1 MKWGLY
7 SRVAVS
13 LGSVLCAAMLGLGYV
28 LLQANA
34 VQFSSDQLAQVKLT
48 ALALVDESREALRQ
62 NDHEQLRLKLQQ
74 VSAASEPQTHFAYAV
89 IIDVEGRMVD
99 INGAIDSTAA
109 PSTMASSVGRIESP
123 QIRHTSYQNRS
134 VREVVYPIMDTLPE
148 TANYLAN
155 VHVAHFD
162 DIGLFSKGKHGND
175 IILIL
180 LGIWSASMAAI
191 FIALNISI
199 KPLSALTE
207 RITTTS
213 LDSPR
218 RVISDDLRTRNDEV
232 GVLACA
238 FDAMI
243 ANLQKSY
250 LELERRES
258 HYRHLVETANVIPWE
273 LDLNSRR
280 ITYVGP
286 QITGILGYSID
297 EWSQENFWLNHVY
310 PDDLKMSEDYYR
322 RVASGG
328 EEKEIEYRM
337 LHANGKVVWVRDW
350 VHKSSK
356 DPRSPVLQGFMFDV
370 SERVNARLE
379 LQRYREHLENVV
391 DERTAELLSVNQE
404 LQSFAH
410 SLSQDL
416 RVPLRV
422 INGFSQA
429 MLEDYADV
437 VDEEGRKNLKRICH
451 GAKEMGKMIDD
462 ILILSRVTRQDL
474 YRRKISLS
482 QMAEQISED
491 LKEKYSEADVEC
503 DIEKD
508 IVAYGDP
515 ELLHIVLEQLLK
527 NAWKFTAHT
536 QNPHVEFSCQT
547 IDGKVVYSVKDNGA
561 GFDMQYAEKL
571 FLPFRRLHNSEE
583 FPGAGIGL
591 ATVKRIILRH
601 GGEVW
606 GEGAVDNGAT
616 LYFTLAK
623 SSVDEMMPSEK
634 KFSETQDD
642 VA

>member
-7 SRVAVS
+7 SRVTVS
-13 LGSVLCAAMLGLGYV
+13 LGSVLCLAMLGLGYV
-28 LLQANA
+28 LLQASA
-34 VQFSSDQLAQVKLT
+34 MQFSSHQLAQTKLT
-48 ALALVDESREALRQ
+48 ALSLVDAARQALQQEQPDPLRIRLQAVVAQAEPQAHLAYALVIDAQGRVIGSDAPMDVAEVEVI
-62 NDHEQLRLKLQQ
+62 RL
-74 VSAASEPQTHFAYAV
+74 
-89 IIDVEGRMVD
+89 
-99 INGAIDSTAA
+99 TA
-109 PSTMASSVGRIESP
+109 TP
-123 QIRHTSYQNRS
+123 QIRNSSYQGRP
-134 VREVVYPIMDTLPE
+134 VREAVYPIMGMRTDSPIPLG
-148 TANYLAN
+148 N
-155 VHVAHFD
+155 VHVGHFE
-162 DIGLFSKGKHGND
+162 DISPLFQGRRSNE
-175 IILIL
+175 IILALVATWL
-180 LGIWSASMAAI
+180 LAMVTI
-191 FIALNISI
+191 FIVLSRSI
-199 KPLSALTE
+199 NPLSALTQ
-207 RITTTS
+207 RITSTS
-213 LDSPR
+213 FDSPH
-218 RVISDDLRTRNDEV
+218 RVIGDELRNRNDEV

-250 LELERRES
+250 LEVEQRES
-258 HYRHLVETANVIPWE
+258 HYRQLVETANVIPWE

-286 QITGILGYSID
+286 QITDILGYSV
-297 EWSQENFWLNHVY
+297 EQWCQEKFWLNHVY
-310 PDDLKMSEDYYR
+310 PEDVKMAEDFYR

-337 LHANGKVVWVRDW
+337 LHATGKVVWVRDW

-370 SERVNARLE
+370 SERVNARME

-437 VDEEGRKNLKRICH
+437 VDEEGRNNLKRICH
-451 GAKEMGKMIDD
+451 GTEEMGRMIDD

-474 YRRKISLS
+474 YRRKVNLS
-482 QMAEQISED
+482 EIAGQIVQG
-491 LKEKYSEADVEC
+491 LKEKYGDAKVDC
-503 DIEKD
+503 GIEKEV
-508 IVAYGDP
+508 VAYGDP
-515 ELLHIVLEQLLK
+515 ELLSIVIEHLLE
-527 NAWKFTAHT
+527 NAWKFSSQIEHP
-536 QNPHVEFSCQT
+536 QIEFYSET

-583 FPGAGIGL
+583 FPGTGLGL

-606 GEGAVDNGAT
+606 GEGAVGRGAT
-616 LYFTLAK
+616 LHFTLAR
-623 SSVDEMMPSEK
+623 SSAEMILADK
-634 KFSETQDD
+634 KFIESHDD

>member
-7 SRVAVS
+7 SRVTVS
-13 LGSVLCAAMLGLGYV
+13 LGSVLCLAMLGLGYV
-28 LLQANA
+28 LLQASA
-34 VQFSSDQLAQVKLT
+34 LQFSSNQLAQIKLA
-48 ALALVDESREALRQ
+48 ALSLVDDARPA
-62 NDHEQLRLKLQQ
+62 LQQ
-74 VSAASEPQTHFAYAV
+74 GQPDSLRTRLQAVIAQAEPQTHLAYALV
-89 IIDVEGRMVD
+89 IDTQGKVIGTEAAMDHAAIASLQPID
-99 INGAIDSTAA
+99 ALH
-109 PSTMASSVGRIESP
+109 
-123 QIRHTSYQNRS
+123 IRHVSYQGRP
-134 VREVVYPIMDTLPE
+134 VREAVYPIMGMRADSPIHLG
-148 TANYLAN
+148 N
-155 VHVAHFD
+155 VHVGHFE
-162 DIGLFSKGKHGND
+162 DISPIFQGRRSNEIMLA
-175 IILIL
+175 LIATWL
-180 LGIWSASMAAI
+180 LSMVTI
-191 FIALNISI
+191 FIVLSRSI
-199 KPLSALTE
+199 NPLSALTQ
-207 RITTTS
+207 RITSTS
-213 LDSPR
+213 FDSPH
-218 RVISDDLRTRNDEV
+218 RVIGDELRNRNDEV

-250 LELERRES
+250 LALEQRES
-258 HYRHLVETANVIPWE
+258 HYRQLVETANVIPWE

-286 QITGILGYSID
+286 QITDILGYSVE
-297 EWSQENFWLNHVY
+297 EWCQEKFWLNHVY
-310 PDDLKMSEDYYR
+310 PEDVKMAEDFYR

-337 LHANGKVVWVRDW
+337 LHATGKVVWVRDW

-370 SERVNARLE
+370 SERVNARME

-437 VDEEGRKNLKRICH
+437 VDEEGRNNLKRICH
-451 GAKEMGKMIDD
+451 GTEEMGRMIDD

-474 YRRKISLS
+474 YRRKVNLS
-482 QMAEQISED
+482 DIAGQIVQG
-491 LKEKYSEADVEC
+491 LKEKYGDTKVEC
-503 DIEKD
+503 RIEKEV
-508 IVAYGDP
+508 VAYGDP
-515 ELLHIVLEQLLK
+515 ELLSIVIEHLLE
-527 NAWKFTAHT
+527 NAWKFSSQTEHP
-536 QNPHVEFSCQT
+536 QIEFYSKT

-583 FPGAGIGL
+583 FPGTGLGL

-606 GEGAVDNGAT
+606 GEGAVGRGAT
-616 LYFTLAK
+616 LHFTLAK
-623 SSVDEMMPSEK
+623 SSAEMVLADK
-634 KFSETQDD
+634 KYIESHDD

>member
-7 SRVAVS
+7 SRVTVS
-13 LGSVLCAAMLGLGYV
+13 LGSVLCLAMLGLGYV
-28 LLQANA
+28 LLQASA
-34 VQFSSDQLAQVKLT
+34 MQFSSHQLAQTKLT
-48 ALALVDESREALRQ
+48 ALSLVDAARQ
-62 NDHEQLRLKLQQ
+62 ALQQ
-74 VSAASEPQTHFAYAV
+74 EQPDPLRTRLQAVVAQAEPQTHLAYALV
-89 IIDVEGRMVD
+89 IDAQGRVIGSDAPMDVAEVEVIRL
-99 INGAIDSTAA
+99 TA
-109 PSTMASSVGRIESP
+109 TP
-123 QIRHTSYQNRS
+123 QIRNSSYQGRP
-134 VREVVYPIMDTLPE
+134 VREAVYPIMGMRTDSPIPLG
-148 TANYLAN
+148 N
-155 VHVAHFD
+155 VHVGHFE
-162 DIGLFSKGKHGND
+162 DISPLFQGRRSNE
-175 IILIL
+175 IILALVATWL
-180 LGIWSASMAAI
+180 LAMVTI
-191 FIALNISI
+191 FIVLSRSI
-199 KPLSALTE
+199 NPLSALTQ
-207 RITTTS
+207 RITSTS
-213 LDSPR
+213 FDSPH
-218 RVISDDLRTRNDEV
+218 RVIGDELRNRNDEV

-250 LELERRES
+250 LEVEQRES
-258 HYRHLVETANVIPWE
+258 HYRQLVETANVIPWE

-286 QITGILGYSID
+286 QITDILGYSV
-297 EWSQENFWLNHVY
+297 EQWCQEKFWLNHVY
-310 PDDLKMSEDYYR
+310 PEDVKMAEDFYR

-337 LHANGKVVWVRDW
+337 LHATGKVVWVRDW

-370 SERVNARLE
+370 SERVNARME

-437 VDEEGRKNLKRICH
+437 VDEEGRNNLKRICH
-451 GAKEMGKMIDD
+451 GTEEMGRMIDD

-474 YRRKISLS
+474 YRRKVNLS
-482 QMAEQISED
+482 EIAGQIIQG
-491 LKEKYSEADVEC
+491 LKEKYGDAKVDC
-503 DIEKD
+503 RIEKEV
-508 IVAYGDP
+508 VAYGDP
-515 ELLHIVLEQLLK
+515 ELLSIVIEHLLE
-527 NAWKFTAHT
+527 NAWKFSSQTEHP
-536 QNPHVEFSCQT
+536 QIEFYSET

-583 FPGAGIGL
+583 FPGTGLGL

-606 GEGAVDNGAT
+606 GEGTVGRGAT
-616 LYFTLAK
+616 LHFTLAR
-623 SSVDEMMPSEK
+623 SSAEMILADK
-634 KFSETQDD
+634 KFIESHDD